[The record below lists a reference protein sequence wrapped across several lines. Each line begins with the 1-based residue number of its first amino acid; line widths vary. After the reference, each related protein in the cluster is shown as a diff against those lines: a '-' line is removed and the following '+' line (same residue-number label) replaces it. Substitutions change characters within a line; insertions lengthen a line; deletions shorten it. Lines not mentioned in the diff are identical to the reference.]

1 MKKLFSLSLVFGLLL
16 SLCLFVSGCG
26 LDPSTIEV
34 WYIKEI
40 EKDGEVISL
49 SDSLLSVTDNL
60 YCDDYTIKFNNGNC
74 EFYLKGQKL
83 IGSYKLKNKD
93 HKTEIDIAFND
104 GSSATGY
111 SVSGYGFDKC
121 EITYNGVRYVF
132 SDKKDQIFLR
142 NEKNTFLKEKLKNIF
157 DDFNLTY
164 SYSDQVFNVGEI
176 KEENGVYTFTYS
188 DGLSPNFVLD
198 KDSKFYYYD
207 LDSDFNFTKIDNVKS
222 GKCILG
228 QKRYLSPNEQLVYA
242 IYYLNDCT
250 SSVLPFTKTLN
261 TNDIEYFN
269 RLIYSNGS
277 GENECDTIKFT
288 DIDNISKLISYL
300 DRLILLEVQFNFEPS
315 ETVEILNSHTLEIHT
330 KSGETYFL
338 EEVVVQCEQK
348 NINKN
353 VIKIGDKYY
362 DYTIGVPDMF
372 GGENI
377 TN

>member
-16 SLCLFVSGCG
+16 TFCLFVSGCG
-26 LDPSTIEV
+26 LDPSTTEV

-49 SDSLLSVTDNL
+49 SDSLLSVADNL
-60 YCDDYTIKFNNGNC
+60 YCDDYTIKFENGNC
-74 EFYLKGQKL
+74 EFNLKGQKL
-83 IGSYKLKNKD
+83 TGSYKLKNKD
-93 HKTEIDIAFND
+93 HETEINITFND

-121 EITYNGVRYVF
+121 EITYNGIKYVF
-132 SDKKDQIFLR
+132 TNEKDQIFLR
-142 NEKNTFLKEKLKNIF
+142 NEKTTFLKEKLKNIF
-157 DDFNLTY
+157 DDLNLTY

-188 DGLSPNFVLD
+188 DGLSPNLTLD
-198 KDSKFYYYD
+198 KDGKFNYYD
-207 LDSDFNFTKIDNVKS
+207 LDSDFNFIKIDNVKL

-228 QKRYLSPNEQLVYA
+228 QKTSGKNVYA
-242 IYYLNDCT
+242 IFYLNDCT
-250 SSVLPFTKTLN
+250 SSVLPFTKSLN
-261 TNDIEYFN
+261 SNDIEYFN

-300 DRLILLEVQFNFEPS
+300 DRIIILEVQFNFEPS
-315 ETVEILNSHTLEIHT
+315 DTVDILNSHTLEIHT
-330 KSGETYFL
+330 KSAETYVI

-353 VIKIGDKYY
+353 VIKVGDKYY
-362 DYTIGVPDMF
+362 DYTIGVPDMI